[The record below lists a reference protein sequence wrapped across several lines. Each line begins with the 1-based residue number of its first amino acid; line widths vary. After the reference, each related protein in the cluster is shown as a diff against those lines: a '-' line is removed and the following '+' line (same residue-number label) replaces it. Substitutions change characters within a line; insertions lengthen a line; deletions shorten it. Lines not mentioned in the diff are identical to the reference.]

1 MARLIFGY
9 LIILFGIAGL
19 ILPIIPGI
27 ILLIL
32 GINLVTDEGAKKIVQ
47 ELKEYRLFNWLLA
60 KIEV

>member
-9 LIILFGIAGL
+9 LIILFGVAGL

-27 ILLIL
+27 ILLVL